1 MEAGFPERPVIG
13 LLLHAAA
20 ARVEEH
26 WARLTSPAEFEA
38 LRASLVRLLAEP
50 SDRWRVRVRRAQ
62 PSPASTAAAALSQT
76 GPRRPYIRTKV
87 ARSLYRPSGS
97 GRQARRVRAR
107 IWSIRSARRAC
118 RSNRRSSV
126 PAASRAPG
134 SPPANRP

>member
-26 WARLTSPAEFEA
+26 WAQLTSPAEFEA

-62 PSPASTAAAALSQT
+62 PSSASTAAAALS
-76 GPRRPYIRTKV
+76 PDRT
-87 ARSLYRPSGS
+87 APSIYPHQS
-97 GRQARRVRAR
+97 GEV
-107 IWSIRSARRAC
+107 
-118 RSNRRSSV
+118 SV
-126 PAASRAPG
+126 PAQWIGPTGVLSACPYLVHTSGPK
-134 SPPANRP
+134 SVP